1 MKYPLTRAQVFVLA
15 EMAGVCES
23 TVRRYLRG
31 DRSFERAA
39 DAIQGALKRP
49 RVRGGRGGAA
59 EVEEMT
65 LARITR
71 PSATVARTA
80 RGVIDK
86 AKAPQRWRRPGLD
99 RNLIG
104 GPI

>member
-49 RVRGGRGGAA
+49 ECAA
-59 EVEEMT
+59 
-65 LARITR
+65 
-71 PSATVARTA
+71 VAAALR
-80 RGVIDK
+80 
-86 AKAPQRWRRPGLD
+86 RWRR
-99 RNLIG
+99 
-104 GPI
+104 